1 MSNDLRVPR
10 GRNFDI
16 TVGLTDDEGNEY
28 KLKSDEKLIF
38 AVKLNTEST
47 EYVLK
52 KELTSADS
60 VDGGYLLSLTAEEM
74 NLTAMHYSYDIAL
87 KTADGLYAVIACS
100 NFESTE
106 SVVNAD
112 E

>member
-1 MSNDLRVPR
+1 MSNDLRVQK
-10 GRNFDI
+10 GRTLAL
-16 TVGLTDDEGNEY
+16 TVGLTDDSGNDY
-28 KLKSDEKLIF
+28 TLKSDEKMIF
-38 AVKLNTEST
+38 GVKLNTEST

-52 KELTSADS
+52 KELMVADK

-87 KTADGLYAVIACS
+87 KTADGLYSVVDCS
-100 NFESTE
+100 KFIVCE
-106 SVVNAD
+106 SVVNGD